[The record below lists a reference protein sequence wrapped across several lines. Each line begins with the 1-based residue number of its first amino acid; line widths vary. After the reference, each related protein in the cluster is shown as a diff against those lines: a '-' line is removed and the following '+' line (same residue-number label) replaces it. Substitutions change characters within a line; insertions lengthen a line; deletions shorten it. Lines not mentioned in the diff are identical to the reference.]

1 VSNELKSGPRV
12 PPRWFIHL
20 AWRAHRR
27 LYRLTGGRFGLRRPK
42 GHKWGMMRLTTTGR
56 RTGCEHSVIL
66 AYMEDGPDLVTLA
79 MNGWADGEPDW
90 WLNLQAHPEAEVD
103 LVDGPRTVR
112 ARWAHG
118 DERTRLW
125 ARWREID
132 PHLDAYATLRSS
144 ETAVVILEPWPEP
157 AVSSTDPDAGAS

>member
-1 VSNELKSGPRV
+1 MSNELKSVPRV

-20 AWRAHRR
+20 AWRVHRR
-27 LYRLTGGRFGLRRPK
+27 LYRLTGGRFGLRRPR

-66 AYMEDGPDLVTLA
+66 GYLEDGPDLVTLA
-79 MNGWADGEPDW
+79 MNGWADGEPSW
-90 WLNLQAHPEAEVD
+90 WLNLQTHPEAEAD

-112 ARWAHG
+112 ARGAHG

-125 ARWREID
+125 ARWRELD
-132 PHLDAYATLRSS
+132 AHLDAFATLRST

-157 AVSSTDPDAGAS
+157 AASPADSDAEAS